1 MKPEISIPTF
11 ILSVVCHLT
20 RKHVVTVWVWNW
32 CKWKGQ
38 NYSHGT
44 HIQRAEVNFSILSW
58 NYKCFCSVFLTTFCG
73 TIVRKTSGH
82 VSLTKRVIDNQN
94 QQLRAKRA
102 AVWLFVKIFEN
113 MIIHFYEYC
122 SFISRVK
129 NYMVT
134 QGGTASASI
143 SLAKMLYSKK
153 VSISYGMF

>member
-20 RKHVVTVWVWNW
+20 RKHVVTAWVWNW

-73 TIVRKTSGH
+73 PIVRKTSGH
-82 VSLTKRVIDNQN
+82 VSLTKR
-94 QQLRAKRA
+94 
-102 AVWLFVKIFEN
+102 
-113 MIIHFYEYC
+113 MIIKISNLEQKGQQYDSLWRYLKIWLSVFYEYC
-122 SFISRVK
+122 SFIFRVK
-129 NYMVT
+129 KI
-134 QGGTASASI
+134 GTASASI